1 MAETLISDLI
11 KYAVEHRLD
20 KELGLLTRPAMGYT
34 SLWWAH
40 NKILTDE
47 EVERGLS
54 GDPEAAEKLIEYVLW
69 YIENYVLASYALV
82 IRVAGRTHVA
92 ERMRDTATQWIRYAQ
107 ELARRRDLR
116 ALLDFASRLGLKPI

>member
-1 MAETLISDLI
+1 MAEPLISDLI
-11 KYAVEHRLD
+11 RYADENKLD
-20 KELGLLTRPAMGYT
+20 KELGMTTRPAIGYT

-40 NKILTDE
+40 NKLLTDE
-47 EVERGLS
+47 EVEKGLS
-54 GDPEAAEKLIEYVLW
+54 GDPEAAKKLIEYVLW

-82 IRVAGRTHVA
+82 VKVAGETRVA
-92 ERMRDTATQWIRYAQ
+92 EKMRDTATQWIRYAQ